1 MLRQFAEIRMMERS
15 RFENK
20 DQKFS
25 LRHVVFD
32 TPFNKGLEN
41 RNLEL
46 SGKVLV
52 RDICQVYIRKL

>member
-25 LRHVVFD
+25 LRHLVLG
-32 TPFNKGLEN
+32 P
-41 RNLEL
+41 RNTNCEEL
-46 SGKVLV
+46 
-52 RDICQVYIRKL
+52 